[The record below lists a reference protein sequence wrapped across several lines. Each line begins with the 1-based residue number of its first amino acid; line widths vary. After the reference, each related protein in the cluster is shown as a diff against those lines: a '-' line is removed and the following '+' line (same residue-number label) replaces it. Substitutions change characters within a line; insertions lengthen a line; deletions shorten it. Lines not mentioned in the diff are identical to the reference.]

1 LQEIFVHGSLSLG
14 AFAIDAH
21 LCRINFSAILETVAK
36 QFPVSMA
43 AINPR
48 SGNFPRLCLK
58 ILLGLLSVKT
68 SSVPASFLFNIL
80 RSRDVRSG
88 IHRRSE
94 SFRAGGVSRGPRGK
108 PAAKPR

>member
-1 LQEIFVHGSLSLG
+1 VIGSNSGHRIDLQEIFVHGSLSLG

-80 RSRDVRSG
+80 RSRDVRPG

-94 SFRAGGVSRGPRGK
+94 RLRA
-108 PAAKPR
+108 